1 MASARV
7 GRMAS
12 VSPCRISCLRVSGA
26 SGADVWSD
34 VWVESDVDVDVS
46 AEVETDVCWVMRR
59 ANSSFFFAEHPFM
72 PASLQRVRS
81 SARDFLE

>member
-1 MASARV
+1 MS
-7 GRMAS
+7 S
-12 VSPCRISCLRVSGA
+12 VSPCRISCLSVSGA
-26 SGADVWSD
+26 SGATGADVWSD
-34 VWVESDVDVDVS
+34 VCVESDVDVDIS
-46 AEVETDVCWVMRR
+46 AEAETDVCWVRRR